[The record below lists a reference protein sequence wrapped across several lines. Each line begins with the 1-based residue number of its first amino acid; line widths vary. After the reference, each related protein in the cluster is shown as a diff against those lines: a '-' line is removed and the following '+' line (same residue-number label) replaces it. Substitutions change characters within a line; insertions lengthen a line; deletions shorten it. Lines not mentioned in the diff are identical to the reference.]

1 MAEYNR
7 ICRQSWEI
15 FHSPYLYSGG
25 ISNGLYD
32 NKLTNVRFL
41 GGCSGNTQGVSKLV
55 EGMDIDEVIKRTDGI
70 LCGARPTS
78 CPDQLARALK
88 QYKAQQNS

>member
-15 FHSPYLYSGG
+15 FHSRQ
-25 ISNGLYD
+25 ITFDVVD

>member
-1 MAEYNR
+1 MVYTTQGT
-7 ICRQSWEI
+7 CSRQI
-15 FHSPYLYSGG
+15 TFDVV
-25 ISNGLYD
+25 D

-88 QYKAQQNS
+88 QYKAQQNF

>member
-1 MAEYNR
+1 MNYTTHGVCSRA
-7 ICRQSWEI
+7 
-15 FHSPYLYSGG
+15 
-25 ISNGLYD
+25 ISFEVKD
-32 NKLTNVRFL
+32 NKVTDVHFV

-78 CPDQLARALK
+78 CPDPLARALK

>member
-1 MAEYNR
+1 MDLYDPGHMF
-7 ICRQSWEI
+7 RQI
-15 FHSPYLYSGG
+15 TFDVV
-25 ISNGLYD
+25 D

-41 GGCSGNTQGVSKLV
+41 GGCSRQYPGSFQAGRGHGYRRS
-55 EGMDIDEVIKRTDGI
+55 DKRTDGI